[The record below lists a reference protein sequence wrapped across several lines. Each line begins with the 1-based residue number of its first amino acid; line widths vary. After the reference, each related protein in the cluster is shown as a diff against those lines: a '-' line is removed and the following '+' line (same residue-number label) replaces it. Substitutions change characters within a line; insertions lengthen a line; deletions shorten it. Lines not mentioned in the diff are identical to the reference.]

1 MKLIQI
7 CLMFFIMY
15 TLLQELLPSGPFRR
29 YMKFMG
35 GMIFLLLFVQNLFQL
50 EKELPLLYKN
60 YYRRAEAE
68 VWDERGKEIL
78 YEEYREQMEIQI
90 QELLEQEGYDI
101 RTVSVSLEEQQVDT
115 ISVRLDHADQ
125 YDMIRVKN
133 ILQEVYSL
141 KESHINIKS

>member
-1 MKLIQI
+1 
-7 CLMFFIMY
+7 
-15 TLLQELLPSGPFRR
+15 
-29 YMKFMG
+29 
-35 GMIFLLLFVQNLFQL
+35 
-50 EKELPLLYKN
+50 
-60 YYRRAEAE
+60 
-68 VWDERGKEIL
+68 
-78 YEEYREQMEIQI
+78 MEIQI

-141 KESHINIKS
+141 EESHINIKS